1 MLILP
6 RSANRRKPNSLM
18 IVLAVEGEHTEE
30 QYFKPLRDGKI
41 DLEILSTENGFSA
54 PKHIEKR
61 MDSFLATNRGLEGGE
76 FWLVMDVDRHYALQ
90 AVCDRAVGKGYKLA
104 VSNPCFELWLWLH
117 LAEADTSLIT
127 CTQLEAALKNALSG
141 YNKSNVPTEKF
152 HPNIETAIRRAK
164 GLSGSAAQP
173 IPAFPGTHVY
183 QLMEHILI
191 S

>member
-6 RSANRRKPNSLM
+6 RSANTRKPNSLM

-54 PKHIEKR
+54 PQHIEKR

-76 FWLVMDVDRHYALQ
+76 FWLVLDVDRHHALQ
-90 AVCDRAVGKGYKLA
+90 EVCQRARQKGYHLA

-117 LAEADTSLIT
+117 LEEVDINQKT
-127 CTQLEAALKNALSG
+127 CSQLEMALKTRLGG
-141 YNKSNVPTEKF
+141 YNKSNLPVEDF
-152 HPNIETAIRRAK
+152 HPYMETAIRRAK
-164 GLSGSAAQP
+164 ALPGSHTTP
-173 IPAFPGTHVY
+173 IPIFPGTQIY
-183 QLMEHILI
+183 QLMERILL

>member
-6 RSANRRKPNSLM
+6 RSANTRKPNSLM

-30 QYFKPLRDGKI
+30 QYFKPLRGGKI
-41 DLEILSTENGFSA
+41 DIEVLSTDAGFSA
-54 PKHIEKR
+54 PQYIEAR

-76 FWLVMDVDRHYALQ
+76 FWLVMDVDRHHALQ
-90 AVCDRAVGKGYKLA
+90 AVCGRAVEKGYNLA

-117 LAEADTSLIT
+117 LEDVDVSLTT
-127 CTQLEAALKNALSG
+127 CTQLEAALKTALGG
-141 YNKSNVPTEKF
+141 YNKSNVPTDVF

-164 GLSGSAAQP
+164 VLPGSAAPP

-183 QLMEHILI
+183 QLMERILI